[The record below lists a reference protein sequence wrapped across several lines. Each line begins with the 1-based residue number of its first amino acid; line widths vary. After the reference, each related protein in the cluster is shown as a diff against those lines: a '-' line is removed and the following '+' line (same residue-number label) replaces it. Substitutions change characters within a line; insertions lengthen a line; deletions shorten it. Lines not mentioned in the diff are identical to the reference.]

1 MNKQQWDNAKY
12 LNRVVHYDYESHM
25 FQRDDVWYYKY
36 GKNKKRAMLSF
47 STWLKA
53 YNKIKLDGIPFQTL
67 EQARIEGQALM
78 FWLDYIW
85 KNKIKDIGNLN
96 YESQKIQEM
105 VFGVIQCL
113 IDNKFKIIA
122 IEKHITNG
130 FWHGYIDMIVKDK
143 VGLISLIEIKTRS
156 GFEVRDTD
164 TLQLLLYKKI
174 INFVGSCYV
183 MVVDKITRTAKLF
196 KQDTLRKFELLSNVV
211 NRPLEALNMK
221 EYAMYMHKKSGD
233 IELYNTVKNSDLSYL
248 RSNLLSN
255 RKEINTKEKD

>member
-1 MNKQQWDNAKY
+1 MNKQQWENAKY
-12 LNRVVHYDYESHM
+12 LKRVINYDYEQHM
-25 FQRDDVWYYKY
+25 FQRDEVWYYKF
-36 GKNKKRAMLSF
+36 GKKKRAMLSL
-47 STWLKA
+47 STWMKA
-53 YNKIKLDGIPFQTL
+53 YNKIKLADIPFNIL

-113 IDNKFKIIA
+113 IDNKLKIVA

-130 FWHGYIDMIVKDK
+130 FWHGYIDMIVKDR
-143 VGLISLIEIKTRS
+143 VGLHSLVEIKTRS

-164 TLQLLLYKKI
+164 TLQLLVYKKI
-174 INFVGSCYV
+174 INFSGACYV

-196 KQDTLRKFELLSNVV
+196 KQDTLRKFELLSNVI

-221 EYAMYMHKKSGD
+221 EYSMYMHKKSGD
-233 IELYNTVKNSDLSYL
+233 IKLYEEVKNYDLDYL
-248 RSNLLSN
+248 RKNL
-255 RKEINTKEKD
+255 INKKEKIQN

>member
-1 MNKQQWDNAKY
+1 MNKQQWENAKY
-12 LNRVVHYDYESHM
+12 LKRVINYDYEQHM
-25 FQRDDVWYYKY
+25 FQRDDVWYYKF
-36 GKNKKRAMLSF
+36 GKKKRAMLSF

-53 YNKIKLDGIPFQTL
+53 YNKIKLADIPFNIL

-78 FWLDYIW
+78 YWLNFIW

-113 IDNKFKIIA
+113 IDNKLKIVA

-130 FWHGYIDMIVKDK
+130 FWHGYIDMIVKDR
-143 VGLISLIEIKTRS
+143 VGLHSLVEIKTRT

-164 TLQLLLYKKI
+164 TLQLLVYKKI
-174 INFVGSCYV
+174 INFSGACYV

-196 KQDTLRKFELLSNVV
+196 KQDTLRKFELLSNVI

-221 EYAMYMHKKSGD
+221 DYAMYMHKKSGD
-233 IELYNTVKNSDLSYL
+233 IKLYENVKNYDLDYL
-248 RSNLLSN
+248 RKNLISNT
-255 RKEINTKEKD
+255 KEINTKEKS

>member
-1 MNKQQWDNAKY
+1 MNKQQWENAKY
-12 LNRVVHYDYESHM
+12 LNRVVHYDYEQHI
-25 FQRDDVWYYKY
+25 FQKDDTWYYKY
-36 GKNKKRAMLSF
+36 GKNKKRPMLSV

-53 YNKIKLDGIPFQTL
+53 YNKIKLDGIPHQTL
-67 EQARIEGQALM
+67 EVARIEGQALM
-78 FWLDYIW
+78 YWLEFIW
-85 KNKIKDIGNLN
+85 KNKIKDISSLN

-113 IDNKFKIIA
+113 IDNNLKIVA

-130 FWHGYIDMIVKDK
+130 FWHGYIDLVVKDK
-143 VGLISLIEIKTRS
+143 SQLFSIVEIKTRS

-164 TLQLLLYKKI
+164 TLQLLVYKKI
-174 INFVGSCYV
+174 INFSGACYV

-196 KQDTLRKFELLSNVV
+196 KQDTLRKFELLSNII

-221 EYAMYMHKKSGD
+221 EYAMYMHSKTGD
-233 IELYNTVKNSDLSYL
+233 IELYNLVKNSDLNYL
-248 RSNLLSN
+248 RSNLV